1 MPAPRP
7 PLFNFNWKKNAKNSL
22 NISSG
27 FLGNRPQSIRKK
39 ENRTQKKRN
48 EALKQLFALSAKFS
62 IEARVM
68 EEKKE
73 EEEER
78 VGRLYRIQRSVAIL
92 PQVRHRLFYAV
103 PFCSDGLY

>member
-1 MPAPRP
+1 
-7 PLFNFNWKKNAKNSL
+7 
-22 NISSG
+22 
-27 FLGNRPQSIRKK
+27 
-39 ENRTQKKRN
+39 
-48 EALKQLFALSAKFS
+48 
-62 IEARVM
+62 M